1 MGQAGPSRTRER
13 EGERDAGPAGK
24 KERADW
30 GGVTRLGPWRL
41 GCGFG
46 LGKQELAMGC
56 VLGWVELGEGL
67 GWVGENW
74 FGSSI
79 SKRIKY
85 I

>member
-46 LGKQELAMGC
+46 LGKQELAMGR
-56 VLGWVELGEGL
+56 VLGWVEFRGEL
-67 GWVGENW
+67 VGQL
-74 FGSSI
+74 
-79 SKRIKY
+79 
-85 I
+85 